1 MRSEVKVN
9 NKILMILIDPIMKN
23 QFLVVV
29 VSWLRYTSRNVNI
42 SV

>member
-1 MRSEVKVN
+1 MRSEVKVK
-9 NKILMILIDPIMKN
+9 NKILMILTDPITKN

-29 VSWLRYTSRNVNI
+29 VSWLRYTLRNVNI